1 MNYNNTYTSDNI
13 ASDNI
18 DNIAQSFFAVLIFCS
33 LVSDSYILCDAFLNN
48 EHIKKKI
55 NYCNKIYRITVDLF
69 FNNYEKDSEG
79 NIIIN
84 KNNIKL
90 KKKEIKKNINDNT
103 KLKEIKDISQN
114 QIKSKNPFDDEY
126 ENNIIEKNNIEI
138 IKNEVINNKVSEKEI
153 NKKEINKEEINK
165 KEINEEE
172 INKKKINEEEIN
184 EEEIIEE
191 EII

>member
-1 MNYNNTYTSDNI
+1 
-13 ASDNI
+13 
-18 DNIAQSFFAVLIFCS
+18 LIFCS

-84 KNNIKL
+84 KNNIKS

-103 KLKEIKDISQN
+103 KLKEIKDISQS

-126 ENNIIEKNNIEI
+126 ENNNYEDD
-138 IKNEVINNKVSEKEI
+138 INMTGP
-153 NKKEINKEEINK
+153 
-165 KEINEEE
+165 
-172 INKKKINEEEIN
+172 
-184 EEEIIEE
+184 
-191 EII
+191 